1 MYRREQIVDSLLR
14 NVPDVEC
21 FMTIFG
27 KCVGIEGDQG
37 ILGSMLF
44 ERIVEREE
52 ARQVLGIGDQGSP
65 HLVVASQCCQS
76 RFGNGTKYL
85 V

>member
-1 MYRREQIVDSLLR
+1 
-14 NVPDVEC
+14 
-21 FMTIFG
+21 
-27 KCVGIEGDQG
+27 
-37 ILGSMLF
+37 MLF